1 MSITHTY
8 MGLDRG
14 TTRIGVSIADSE
26 TKLAL
31 PLLTLDAKPR
41 SKFRADLRA
50 LIQERGV
57 RTLVVGWP
65 LSMDGSQGRATRNV
79 DTLLEYL
86 DSILEEFGVDVV
98 RWDERLTTTSAES
111 LLIDA
116 DMSRRRRKK
125 VIDQVAAT
133 HILESYLG
141 SV

>member
-1 MSITHTY
+1 
-8 MGLDRG
+8 
-14 TTRIGVSIADSE
+14 
-26 TKLAL
+26 
-31 PLLTLDAKPR
+31 
-41 SKFRADLRA
+41 
-50 LIQERGV
+50 
-57 RTLVVGWP
+57 
-65 LSMDGSQGRATRNV
+65 MDGSQGRATRNV